1 VEVAL
6 VPRSVRL
13 VRAAF
18 LIVGTA
24 AAPSVMSAQRPPLAP
39 SPGPDAGRPAAGS
52 REDHPAAEVR
62 LNAMAA
68 RFVPVPLLAD
78 LSALPDGERQALAK
92 LVQAARIMDTLFL
105 RQVWAG
111 NETLLLSLV
120 ADNTPLGRAHLHY
133 FLINKGPWSRLDRDA
148 PFIPGVDPKPPSA
161 NFYPAGATKDEVEAW
176 LKSLPEAEGQRARG
190 FFTTI
195 RWAPDG
201 RLTAVPYSVE
211 YQAELARAASLL
223 REAAAATRQPTLKA
237 FLDKR
242 AQAFLTND
250 YYASDVAWMELDAS
264 VEPTIGPYEVYEDG
278 WFNAKAAFEAFVT
291 LRDNA
296 ETARLARFA
305 GELQELEDHLPIDP
319 RYRNPKLGALAPIR
333 VVNVIFSAGDG
344 NRGVQTAAFNL
355 PNDERVVQEKGTKR
369 VMLKNIQEA
378 KFEKVLVPVSRVAL
392 PLEDRKGISFD
403 AFFTHILM
411 HELMHGLGPHNIEV
425 GGRKTTVRE
434 ELKENYSALEEAKA
448 DVSGLWALQYLV
460 DKGVLGKSMERTMY
474 ATFLASCFRAIRFG
488 LTEAHGKA
496 IALQLNTL
504 LDSGGFKVRPDGT
517 FTVDAAR
524 IKDAV
529 TALTRDIMTLQVEG
543 DHAKAT
549 ELLTRMAVVRPSVR
563 RVLDRLRTVPVDIEP
578 RFTTADELAPH

>member
-1 VEVAL
+1 
-6 VPRSVRL
+6 
-13 VRAAF
+13 
-18 LIVGTA
+18 
-24 AAPSVMSAQRPPLAP
+24 
-39 SPGPDAGRPAAGS
+39 
-52 REDHPAAEVR
+52 
-62 LNAMAA
+62 MAA

-78 LSALPDGERQALAK
+78 LSALPDRERQALAK

-111 NETLLLSLV
+111 NETLLLSLI

-161 NFYPAGATKDEVEAW
+161 SFYPAGATKDEVEAW

-223 REAAAATRQPTLKA
+223 REAAAATSQPTLKG

-242 AQAFLTND
+242 AEAFLTND

-278 WFNAKAAFEAFVT
+278 WFNAKAAFEVFVT

-369 VMLKNIQEA
+369 VMLKNIQVA

-411 HELMHGLGPHNIEV
+411 HELMHGLGPHQHR
-425 GGRKTTVRE
+425 GRGAKDHRARGAEE
-434 ELKENYSALEEAKA
+434 ELQRAGGGQGQCLRALGAAVPGGQGRARQVHGTDDVHDVPGVLLPRHPLRAHGGPRQGHRPPAQHAPRFRGLQGPPGRHVHRRRRPDQVRRHRAHPGHHDPPGRGRPREGHRAPDPGGGGEAKREA
-448 DVSGLWALQYLV
+448 
-460 DKGVLGKSMERTMY
+460 
-474 ATFLASCFRAIRFG
+474 RAGPAEDR
-488 LTEAHGKA
+488 
-496 IALQLNTL
+496 
-504 LDSGGFKVRPDGT
+504 
-517 FTVDAAR
+517 AR
-524 IKDAV
+524 GHRAPVHDRGRAGP
-529 TALTRDIMTLQVEG
+529 ALTLN
-543 DHAKAT
+543 
-549 ELLTRMAVVRPSVR
+549 P
-563 RVLDRLRTVPVDIEP
+563 RVP
-578 RFTTADELAPH
+578 FC